1 VLLGAV
7 LLALLAAALAAL
19 PFVISFFIFR
29 PEKLEITDP
38 ARWGLPG
45 AHAVTF
51 AASDGSA
58 LLGWWLP
65 PSSGAAATVLVVH
78 GRSGNISNRVGIA
91 RRLRSDGYGVLMFDY
106 RGYGASQGSTS
117 ELAMSEDAISAY
129 AWLLAQG
136 VSPQR
141 LIVIGQSLG
150 NAPAAQLAS
159 HRPVGG
165 LVLVSPFSNLPEAA
179 ADRLP
184 WLPLGALP

>member
-1 VLLGAV
+1 
-7 LLALLAAALAAL
+7 
-19 PFVISFFIFR
+19 
-29 PEKLEITDP
+29 
-38 ARWGLPG
+38 
-45 AHAVTF
+45 
-51 AASDGSA
+51 
-58 LLGWWLP
+58 
-65 PSSGAAATVLVVH
+65 
-78 GRSGNISNRVGIA
+78 
-91 RRLRSDGYGVLMFDY
+91 MFDY
-106 RGYGASQGSTS
+106 RGYGASQGSPS

-184 WLPLGALP
+184 WLPLGALPWPRNRFEVQASLAASKAPLVLIGSRRDELVPFAHSRRLAAVSRRRVRWIEFPSTPHNGLLAAAASSGALTQALRALTPALSPAAAPSGIRAR